1 LELLFIS
8 MKIEYRNSKI
18 ILLKNLTS
26 LTKRKLFTKLFLLLL
41 LIPAFSSAQ
50 EKLTVT
56 VSGTVTDAE
65 TNLPIPYANVFFNNT
80 TLGNATDSFG
90 KYTIYNVPIEY
101 KELIASSI
109 GYTTLKVNLTLQPGK
124 VRTVDFK
131 MPQDRKMLSTVVI
144 YGNKEEADQDW
155 RNNFQLF
162 KEIFL
167 GTSSNARQTEI
178 LNPEVLD
185 FTTEKH
191 SYAHSGYN
199 RVPQEGTSFQIKAT
213 ASQPIK
219 IENRALGYKLEV
231 TLDKF
236 IATSNV
242 YQMLITTRFDTLT
255 SKNIR
260 EKRKWQQNRI
270 MTYKGSHR
278 HLFKSIMT
286 GRYLQEG
293 FNIYQGKLSNDP
305 SSQTKFLPSEIPA
318 TAFNIFVD
326 TINRGSKV
334 LRKGMYQINYN
345 NKLVSKN
352 RQSLPGYSIPVS
364 WIEVRDTCLTL
375 SPNGEPVQPA
385 NYWKMGNMDSYRIA
399 DILPY
404 DFNPVAEEVAVV
416 TNNQIELLSIKGTV
430 RDGNNDPLP
439 GVDVFINNGLT
450 HTNTNAWGQF
460 ELTQLKPGKY
470 PIGFAYGGM
479 KEILRIVELS
489 GEDKE
494 MDIQL
499 MEEKTRVS
507 SFQRDGNWESTK
519 DLFERKLIQEN
530 GSLVASSITNSYV
543 LNFKPS
549 KKKISVI
556 VDAPIIVENTALG
569 YQWTYFMDSASLIKK
584 KGVYEL
590 EINGLVK
597 IDTLTS
603 TTKIGFY
610 RWQNNR
616 FNKYQ
621 GSWNNFTKAIIEG
634 RVEDEGFKIYQLKK
648 LDGKRRLK
656 FKRVIGH
663 DLVSIIPDSLLVGKG
678 EKFHL
683 NIPKGLEIHY
693 NDKKGE
699 QKFYK
704 GFSKQVIRL
713 TSDSSLVSISS
724 NGVIAPQD
732 LHVAGIKDK
741 FLKRVPVDFK
751 VPTGK
756 ITDPD
761 VEVFVKEANLK
772 SIKNLLEKTY
782 IQTDKPY
789 YYPGDTIWL
798 KAYLKYSNLNY
809 QDSLSKVLYV
819 DLVDPKNKIIA
830 NRILKITEG
839 QAWGDFVLALEM
851 PAGDYYLRSYTSW
864 GRNFDQFFT
873 RPIPIISRENFIVS
887 QKVDTTSFIPDDLN
901 ISLQSNKTI
910 FTTRDEVKLT
920 FQTSNDEGPVSSSL
934 SISVTDQSAVSDLD
948 GVPDIQSL
956 STSFRADGSK
966 MIRLKYPIEKGVTLH
981 GKIRD
986 AFKNENYSVAT
997 VFLPDRGF
1005 NVIKTK
1011 GADFRLTFD
1020 IDDTVSVVIKCTD
1033 QSNSFLNS
1041 DILPKDSLSFFI
1053 LPDPLVYQIYNNTSY
1068 TREALHFGKNNRVL
1082 SEVVVKAKRITP
1094 GEKRE
1099 KTLTERRLGSATQII
1114 EGQAILDIRKS
1125 QNLASSLLRII
1136 PDFAN
1141 TFQTINQNNVATAY
1155 QVPVYGRMGRTYS
1168 ISLDDQNISYSD
1180 FSSIP
1185 VASLSRIYV
1194 YKGEFNVVAIYTE
1207 DVVPLLPLY
1216 DKYLLRGYDSPLVF
1230 KTPDIKSNLP
1240 DYRSTVYWNPL
1251 IKTDENGNAT
1261 ISFRTSDVEGNY
1273 KVTMEGITSQGEIF
1287 RLVKLVTVTR

>member
-1 LELLFIS
+1 ME
-8 MKIEYRNSKI
+8 IECRNNKI

-26 LTKRKLFTKLFLLLL
+26 LSKRKLFTKLFLLLL
-41 LIPAFSSAQ
+41 LIPVFSSAQ

-56 VSGTVTDAE
+56 VFGTVTDAE

-80 TLGNATDSFG
+80 TLGSATDSFG

-109 GYTTLKVNLTLQPGK
+109 GYTTLKVNLTLQLNK
-124 VRTVDFK
+124 VRTVDFQ

-155 RNNFQLF
+155 RNNYKLF

-167 GTSSNARQTEI
+167 GTTSNARQTEI

-185 FTTEKH
+185 FTTEKQ
-191 SYAHSGYN
+191 SYEHSGYN
-199 RVPQEGTSFQIKAT
+199 RVPQEGASFQIKAT

-219 IENRALGYKLEV
+219 IENRALGYALEV

-278 HLFKSIMT
+278 HLFKSIMS

-305 SSQTKFLPSEIPA
+305 SSPTKFLPSEIPA

-326 TINRGSKV
+326 TVNRGSKI

-352 RQSLPGYSIPVS
+352 QQSLPGYSIPVS
-364 WIEVRDTCLTL
+364 WVEVGDTCLTL

-404 DFNPVAEEVAVV
+404 DFNPIAEEVAVV

-439 GVDVFINNGLT
+439 GVDVFINNGLK

-460 ELTQLKPGKY
+460 ELTQLQPGKY
-470 PIGFAYGGM
+470 PIGFVYGGM
-479 KEILRIVELS
+479 KKILRTVELS
-489 GEDKE
+489 GEDTE
-494 MDIQL
+494 LTIQL
-499 MEEKTRVS
+499 AEEKNSVTS
-507 SFQRDGNWESTK
+507 SKRDGYWEPYK
-519 DLFERKLIQEN
+519 ALFERKLLQKEETLVGKYSIIN
-530 GSLVASSITNSYV
+530 PYVLDFRPSKNKIGVVAS
-543 LNFKPS
+543 
-549 KKKISVI
+549 
-556 VDAPIIVENTALG
+556 APIIVENTALG
-569 YQWTYFMDSASLIKK
+569 YQWTYFMDSASLIKR
-584 KGVYEL
+584 KGLYEL
-590 EINGLVK
+590 EINGLIK

-603 TTKIGFY
+603 TTKIGFH
-610 RWQNNR
+610 RWQANR
-616 FNKYQ
+616 FDEYQ

-648 LDGKRRLK
+648 LDGKRRPK
-656 FKRVIGH
+656 FKHVIGH

-678 EKFHL
+678 EKFYL
-683 NIPKGLEIHY
+683 KIPKGLEIHY

-704 GFSKQVIRL
+704 DFSKQVMRL

-724 NGVIAPQD
+724 NGVMAPQD
-732 LHVAGIKDK
+732 LHVAGIKNK

-751 VPTGK
+751 LPNGK

-761 VEVFVKEANLK
+761 VEVFVNEANLK

-789 YYPGDTIWL
+789 YYPGDTIWF

-819 DLVDPKNKIIA
+819 DLVDPQNKIIS

-839 QAWGDFVLALEM
+839 QAWGDFVLASEM

-864 GRNFDQFFT
+864 GRNFDEFFT
-873 RPIPIISRENFIVS
+873 RSIPIITRENFIVS
-887 QKVDTTSFIPDDLN
+887 QIVDTTSFIPDDLN
-901 ISLQSNKTI
+901 ISLQFNKTN

-920 FQTSNDEGPVSSSL
+920 FQLSNNEGPVSSSL
-934 SISVTDQSAVSDLD
+934 SISVTDQSAVADLN
-948 GVPDIQSL
+948 GVPNIQSL

-966 MIRLKYPIEKGVTLH
+966 IIRLKYPVEKGVTLH

-986 AFKNENYSVAT
+986 AFKDENYSVAI

-1020 IDDTVSVVIKCTD
+1020 IADTVSAIFKSTN
-1033 QSNSFLNS
+1033 QFNSFHNS
-1041 DILPKDSLSFFI
+1041 DILPKDSLGFFI
-1053 LPDPLVYQIYNNTSY
+1053 PPNPLVYKLQNNTSY
-1068 TREALHFGKNNRVL
+1068 TRTSLHFEKDTRLL
-1082 SEVVVKAKRITP
+1082 SEVVVKAKRINSGKKT
-1094 GEKRE
+1094 EQ
-1099 KTLTERRLGSATQII
+1099 TLTEKRLGFATQII

-1125 QNLASSLLRII
+1125 QNLASSLLGII

-1185 VASLSRIYV
+1185 VASISRIYV

-1216 DKYLLRGYDSPLVF
+1216 DKYLLRGYDSPLAF

-1240 DYRSTVYWNPL
+1240 DYRSTLYWNPH
-1251 IKTDENGNAT
+1251 IKTDENGMA
-1261 ISFRTSDVEGNY
+1261 IVSFRTSDVEGNY
-1273 KVTMEGITSQGEIF
+1273 KVTMEGITWHGEIF
-1287 RLVKLVTVTR
+1287 RIIKLVTVSK